1 MHPQETTVYTA
12 ALIASG
18 ILALVLLYFV
28 ITIIQQQRKT
38 RALHRE
44 KIQAEILTLEKERAR
59 IASDLHDD
67 LGPILS
73 AIKFKIN
80 AVDLHSEEDKAIIEK
95 ASDHIDDALQRIREI
110 TFGLMPNT
118 LVRKGLVKTVEEF
131 IPKAQRIVSIFIN
144 FHCDSLPQ
152 LPPETEVNLY
162 RIIQEVVHNVIK
174 HAKATTLDLSI
185 TVKGDRLALAARD
198 NGCGFDFE
206 KTLSSHPGLGLKN
219 LMSRVEV
226 MHGDFRIQTSPGKG
240 VQYLFT
246 IPITQ
251 VQTTPL

>member
-18 ILALVLLYFV
+18 VLTLVLLYFV

-38 RALHRE
+38 RSLHRE

-95 ASDHIDDALQRIREI
+95 ASTHLDDALQRIREI

-118 LVRKGLVKTVEEF
+118 LVRKGLIKTVEEF
-131 IPKAQRIVSIFIN
+131 IPKAQKIVSLSIG
-144 FHCDSLPQ
+144 FHCDPLPQ
-152 LPPETEVNLY
+152 LPPDMEVNLY
-162 RIIQEVVHNVIK
+162 RIIQEVVHNVVK

-185 TVKGDRLALAARD
+185 TVKGNLLVLGARD

-206 KTLSSHPGLGLKN
+206 KTLTNHPGLGLKN
-219 LMSRVEV
+219 LISRVEV
-226 MHGDFRIQTSPGKG
+226 MQGDFRIQTAPDKG

-246 IPITQ
+246 IPIPQ
-251 VQTTPL
+251 PLIKPL